1 MKKIEQYIN
10 FFNLEEI
17 LIKEIHEK
25 LLVKHYAKGEYI
37 LEAHKGSNSIY
48 FVVEGTVEVSCIL
61 DNGNQICLNILRP
74 LEIFGDI
81 EYINKKEV
89 LFDVVAKSDVVV
101 ILLPFQIAKDYL
113 ENNLNFWK
121 FLAIEGNKKLLN
133 TNKAIFYKSTLK
145 AKDIFLK
152 YVEDS
157 GGEITFKSL
166 DELSGRLNISY
177 RNLTRIIKFYTRK
190 EFSHVS
196 IALDRKLVHMYS
208 FGRLKP
214 TNPFFGGFV
223 HESIRHGTFYRFRNT
238 TTCIYS
244 IEVEDEQYE
253 KIKNTISPRGMRDS
267 PYFNLSLSFFL
278 ILLSSSILYLRF
290 FSILY
295 LLQFVEYC
303 HLFQFHFYHLLTKK
317 EQLPLLQ
324 LFRYDFHHN
333 SSHGLKLQLLH
344 TLSPS
349 IWE

>member
-25 LLVKHYAKGEYI
+25 LLVKYYAKGEYI

-152 YVEDS
+152 YIEDS

-177 RNLTRIIKFYTRK
+177 RNLTRIIKFYINTGTIVK
-190 EFSHVS
+190 
-196 IALDRKLVHMYS
+196 DRN
-208 FGRLKP
+208 F
-214 TNPFFGGFV
+214 
-223 HESIRHGTFYRFRNT
+223 I
-238 TTCIYS
+238 
-244 IEVEDEQYE
+244 
-253 KIKNTISPRGMRDS
+253 KI
-267 PYFNLSLSFFL
+267 
-278 ILLSSSILYLRF
+278 
-290 FSILY
+290 
-295 LLQFVEYC
+295 V
-303 HLFQFHFYHLLTKK
+303 
-317 EQLPLLQ
+317 
-324 LFRYDFHHN
+324 
-333 SSHGLKLQLLH
+333 
-344 TLSPS
+344 
-349 IWE
+349 

>member
-177 RNLTRIIKFYTRK
+177 RNLTRIIKFYINRGTIVK
-190 EFSHVS
+190 
-196 IALDRKLVHMYS
+196 DRN
-208 FGRLKP
+208 F
-214 TNPFFGGFV
+214 
-223 HESIRHGTFYRFRNT
+223 I
-238 TTCIYS
+238 
-244 IEVEDEQYE
+244 
-253 KIKNTISPRGMRDS
+253 KI
-267 PYFNLSLSFFL
+267 
-278 ILLSSSILYLRF
+278 
-290 FSILY
+290 
-295 LLQFVEYC
+295 V
-303 HLFQFHFYHLLTKK
+303 
-317 EQLPLLQ
+317 
-324 LFRYDFHHN
+324 
-333 SSHGLKLQLLH
+333 
-344 TLSPS
+344 
-349 IWE
+349 